1 MMFRYLNQYPDIC
14 IHYEN
19 LPMLSQSTIDRID
32 RITSDFKLSF
42 GTLSQEQLNYKPNAN
57 TWSIA
62 QNIDHL
68 IVINNTYYP
77 IFDGLIN
84 GQYSAPIH
92 GRLGFMVRFF
102 GRFILQS
109 VRPDRKQKIKTF
121 PIWEPSTFELNQEL
135 NLFEKHQEEL
145 KNKIRSIENFLGKKT
160 VIHSPA
166 SRKIVYTLDKAL
178 DIICTHEER
187 HLVQANELKSQ
198 LMAQSK

>member
-1 MMFRYLNQYPDIC
+1 
-14 IHYEN
+14 
-19 LPMLSQSTIDRID
+19 MLSQSIIDRID

-42 GTLSQEQLNYKPNAN
+42 GTLTQEQLNYKPDSS

-68 IVINNTYYP
+68 IVINKTYFP
-77 IFDGLIN
+77 IFDGLIK
-84 GQYSAPIH
+84 GQYSAPVL
-92 GRLGFMVRFF
+92 GKLGFMVRFF

-121 PIWEPSTFELNQEL
+121 PIWEPGNSELSHELDHFEE
-135 NLFEKHQEEL
+135 HQEEL
-145 KNKIRSIENFLGKKT
+145 KVKIKSLEKFLGKKT
-160 VIHSPA
+160 VINSPA

-187 HLVQANELKSQ
+187 HLVQANELKHQ
-198 LMAQSK
+198 IMTQSR

>member
-1 MMFRYLNQYPDIC
+1 
-14 IHYEN
+14 
-19 LPMLSQSTIDRID
+19 MLSQSTLDRID
-32 RITSDFKLSF
+32 RISSDFQISF
-42 GTLSQEQLNYKPNAN
+42 GKLTQEQLNFKPNSK

-68 IVINNTYYP
+68 ITINQTYYP
-77 IFDGLIN
+77 IFDGLVS

-92 GRLGFMVRFF
+92 GKLGFIVRFF

-109 VRPDRKQKIKTF
+109 VRPDRRQKIKTF
-121 PIWEPSTFELNQEL
+121 PMWEPSNSEVNDVLKKLEVHHQEL
-135 NLFEKHQEEL
+135 KQ
-145 KNKIRSIENFLGKKT
+145 KIATIEPFLGKKT

-187 HLVQANELKSQ
+187 HLVQANELKDKH
-198 LMAQSK
+198 LK